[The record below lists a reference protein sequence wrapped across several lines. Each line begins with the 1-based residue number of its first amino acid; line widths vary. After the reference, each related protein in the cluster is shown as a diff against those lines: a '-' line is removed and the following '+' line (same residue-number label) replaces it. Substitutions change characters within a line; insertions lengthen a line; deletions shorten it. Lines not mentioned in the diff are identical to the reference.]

1 MVVGDESRGGGDIGR
16 QGEGVRATSVELF
29 EQETTVR
36 GVGEDTHVSVEV
48 SLGVKVLL
56 EREIR

>member
-1 MVVGDESRGGGDIGR
+1 
-16 QGEGVRATSVELF
+16 VRAAGVELF

-36 GVGEDTHVSVEV
+36 GAEEDTHVSVEV
-48 SLGVKVLL
+48 SLGVKVLI